1 MSLATS
7 RTDRLQK
14 EQASAITVSL
24 RYGNRDDTLS
34 LCLAFLITSVATRPA
49 QQASEGRVKPER
61 VGNFIG
67 CEKSQFSNMEK
78 RQVKLVVILK

>member
-34 LCLAFLITSVATRPA
+34 LCLAFLIVSLIVTFT
-49 QQASEGRVKPER
+49 
-61 VGNFIG
+61 
-67 CEKSQFSNMEK
+67 
-78 RQVKLVVILK
+78 